1 MQNSLRTVASAA
13 ILAAL
18 LFLQGC
24 ATYGYAMQDV
34 DLAVQQGRAADALA
48 KLEALDTG
56 ASNAALYFINK
67 GMLLRLNGDIP
78 GSIAAFESAKPLI
91 GFQEATSISETAGRL
106 ALAEGTASYQPR
118 PFERLH
124 LHVLQAINQLEMN
137 NWDAARVE
145 ATQINLLLDRVY
157 NGSAPQ
163 GGDAF
168 ARYLSGII
176 YEGLGEDDNALVAYR
191 KALQAYD
198 HNGTIRQLPAD
209 LEQRLLMLTERFGLN
224 NEYEKFA
231 ERFGKKRVEQA
242 QLLAEEMSRADR
254 GELVVI
260 GMTGLVPRRY
270 EVTSMQQDF
279 TSGKVYRISLPALRP
294 RPGGGKRVVLVN
306 GKREI
311 ASSEP
316 VEDLSVAAQ
325 RALDDELPGLI
336 ARSIARN
343 VVKNRVANEAGEN
356 SQGLEFFLNIASAVL
371 ENADVRSWS
380 TLPERL
386 HLLRLPLPP
395 GTHELSARFDGSAAL
410 QPLGNINIASS
421 RPTVVSVQK
430 TGY

>member
-1 MQNSLRTVASAA
+1 MTNAA

-18 LFLQGC
+18 LFMNGC
-24 ATYGYAMQDV
+24 AVYGHAMRDI
-34 DLAVQQGRAADALA
+34 DLAVQQGRPADALA

-56 ASNAALYFINK
+56 VSNAALYYINK
-67 GMLLRLNGDIP
+67 GVLLRLNGDIA
-78 GSIAAFESAKPLI
+78 GSIAAFEAAKPLI

-106 ALAEGTASYQPR
+106 ALAEGMASYQPR
-118 PFERLH
+118 PFERLQ

-145 ATQINLLLDRVY
+145 AAQINLLLDRVY

-191 KALQAYD
+191 KAMQAYD
-198 HNGTIRQLPAD
+198 HNGSIRLLPAD
-209 LEQRLLMLTERFGLN
+209 LERRLLLLTERFGLN

-231 ERFGKKRVEQA
+231 ARFGEKRVAQA
-242 QLLAEEMSRADR
+242 RALARQFSSTDV
-254 GELVVI
+254 GELVVV

-270 EVTSMQQDF
+270 EVTSMHQDF
-279 TSGKVYRISLPALRP
+279 TSGKLYRISLPALRQ
-294 RPGGGKRVVLVN
+294 RPGSSRRILLVEDN
-306 GKREI
+306 NEI
-311 ASSEP
+311 AHSEP

-325 RALDDELPGLI
+325 RALDEEIPGLI

-386 HLLRLPLPP
+386 HLLRVTLPS
-395 GTHELSARFDGSAAL
+395 GMHELSATFEGTATR
-410 QPLGNINIASS
+410 QPLGTINVSPS

>member
-1 MQNSLRTVASAA
+1 MTNAA

-18 LFLQGC
+18 LFLNGC
-24 ATYGYAMQDV
+24 AVYGHAMRDV
-34 DLAVQQGRAADALA
+34 DLAVQRGQPADALA
-48 KLEALDTG
+48 KLEALDAGFT
-56 ASNAALYFINK
+56 NAALYNINK

-78 GSIAAFESAKPLI
+78 GSIAAFEAAKPLI

-106 ALAEGTASYQPR
+106 ALAEGAASYQPR
-118 PFERLH
+118 PFERLQ

-145 ATQINLLLDRVY
+145 AAQINLLLDRVY
-157 NGSAPQ
+157 KGSAPQ

-176 YEGLGEDDNALVAYR
+176 YEGLGEDDNALIAYR

-198 HNGTIRQLPAD
+198 HNGTVQQLPAD
-209 LEQRLLMLTERFGLN
+209 LEQRLLLLTERFGLN

-231 ERFGKKRVEQA
+231 ERFGAQRVAQA
-242 QLLAEEMSRADR
+242 KNLAQQISVANN
-254 GELVVI
+254 GEVVVV
-260 GMTGLVPRRY
+260 GMTGLVPYRY
-270 EVTSMQQDF
+270 EVTAMHQDF
-279 TSGKVYRISLPALRP
+279 TSGKVYRISLPALRQ
-294 RPGGGKRVVLVN
+294 RPGVSQRVVLVE
-306 GKREI
+306 GKQEI
-311 ASSEP
+311 ASSEL

-343 VVKNRVANEAGEN
+343 VVKNRVANEAGED
-356 SQGLEFFLNIASAVL
+356 SHGLEFLLNIASAVL

-380 TLPERL
+380 TLPERI
-386 HLLRLPLPP
+386 HLLRTVLPA
-395 GTHELSARFDGSAAL
+395 GEHELSAKFDGSGEY
-410 QPLGNINIASS
+410 QPLDTIGISSS